1 MNHLARPD
9 PDLMPPPFAEGLDDW
24 SRGDGT
30 PESPTWEAAENAR
43 LARDADFGTCLE
55 LRTTEVVERLRYMG
69 EVPLF
74 AGAFIEVAARVK
86 ALSGPLPA
94 VRVAAWPGGAE
105 GRGVAGLP
113 VAAPW
118 CPIPAHGGCCAIRA
132 VIGRGLRPGVDLV
145 WDERVLYAHVGIDI
159 GSDIDI
165 DIDIYRGR
173 AAGALV
179 RIESIAVRDV
189 TGRFTPGGRVLPGFE
204 PLARGSGAA
213 PVPFAR
219 RPLC

>member
-1 MNHLARPD
+1 
-9 PDLMPPPFAEGLDDW
+9 
-24 SRGDGT
+24 DGT

-55 LRTTEVVERLRYMG
+55 IRTGGVVERLRYMG

-86 ALSGPLPA
+86 AISGPLPA

-113 VAAPW
+113 VAARWVPV
-118 CPIPAHGGCCAIRA
+118 PAHGGACAIRA
-132 VIGRGLRPGVDLV
+132 VIGRGPRPGVDLV
-145 WDERVLYAHVGIDI
+145 WDERVLYAHVGIDLLGI
-159 GSDIDI
+159 DLGSDIDI
-165 DIDIYRGR
+165 DNGR
-173 AAGALV
+173 AGGALV

-204 PLARGSGAA
+204 APAPGGSGAA
-213 PVPFAR
+213 PVPFVR